1 MKRKATLQM
10 HQLLVNLTAP
20 YWALG
25 LLYSIHHIC
34 RTSPKYVFY
43 LGDKSNLL
51 LPEVTFKWKAS
62 GSKSE
67 ATTSQNEMYTN
78 KDL

>member
-1 MKRKATLQM
+1 MKRRATLQM

-34 RTSPKYVFY
+34 RTSPEYVFY

-51 LPEVTFKWKAS
+51 LP
-62 GSKSE
+62 
-67 ATTSQNEMYTN
+67 
-78 KDL
+78 